1 MTYTAVNQHACCNW
15 PRPEDSH
22 ADTHPPQHPHA
33 LTHLTNNDRLHWK
46 TDGLPPANGPPTATP
61 QQRCH
66 SPSTPARG
74 PPRPPTPRPIDDDAF
89 YLFLQKQKIEKKP
102 QLPPPPSQSQG
113 QVPIRNRI
121 STNARFVAFLGTFS
135 CPTQQVKAAWQR
147 PPGSSHLDGPP
158 SLPDKAAARGPPSLE
173 LPQIADRAH
182 CHFAVPPRRC
192 PEQAP
197 DCSPGAC
204 TMRAPASSP
213 MEGTS
218 PLLRGKGCSTVR
230 DGHPRV
236 TAGVQTGFQPLA
248 RGSQELPAGLQRARG
263 AYWRAFCCC
272 KWWCVWVL
280 TKGCVLLWRL
290 GGVCGC
296 LARFRATQHPA
307 LSVNISGKSP

>member
-1 MTYTAVNQHACCNW
+1 MPTRHGTSRTALGWTCACT
-15 PRPEDSH
+15 SLTTM
-22 ADTHPPQHPHA
+22 ADLERKKTGGRVHDERQVCCLPG
-33 LTHLTNNDRLHWK
+33 HLCLLCST
-46 TDGLPPANGPPTATP
+46 GLAG
-61 QQRCH
+61 R
-66 SPSTPARG
+66 
-74 PPRPPTPRPIDDDAF
+74 
-89 YLFLQKQKIEKKP
+89 
-102 QLPPPPSQSQG
+102 
-113 QVPIRNRI
+113 
-121 STNARFVAFLGTFS
+121 
-135 CPTQQVKAAWQR
+135 QR

-248 RGSQELPAGLQRARG
+248 RWSQELPAGLQRARG
-263 AYWRAFCCC
+263 ACWRAFCCC
-272 KWWCVWVL
+272 
-280 TKGCVLLWRL
+280 
-290 GGVCGC
+290 
-296 LARFRATQHPA
+296 
-307 LSVNISGKSP
+307 